1 MTLATTSAAVILW
14 PSAIVVSPLIDS
26 LVEPTSLDAAVAGF
40 FSGLLAARYT
50 TSTDVT
56 GVGTATA
63 PAASGPPRS
72 MHRLGSP
79 AIAYRPICHG
89 SGHAP
94 GVGSRPGSKP

>member
-56 GVGTATA
+56 RRK
-63 PAASGPPRS
+63 PRLS
-72 MHRLGSP
+72 RAFAECRRRDSNP
-79 AIAYRPICHG
+79 R
-89 SGHAP
+89 HADYDW
-94 GVGSRPGSKP
+94 RPGGLIWLRRAICLLV